1 MATLKGLIR
10 VGMELLYQGDS
21 DLGRL
26 QDKIS
31 FPADI
36 VVGSGVLARQA
47 DLMFSDQRTITGSGT
62 DSLDLSGVLTDVFGT
77 VLAFNEIVAISIRA
91 AAANGDVIRI
101 GGAASNAFVGP
112 WPTGDKHDVAPGEA
126 FMATKINT
134 AVGWPVAAGTA
145 DIFDLENVDASAV
158 TYDIIIL
165 GRSA

>member
-31 FPADI
+31 LPADI
-36 VVGSGVLARQA
+36 VVGSGILAKQA
-47 DLMFSDQRTITGSGT
+47 NLMYSDQRTISGSGT
-62 DSLDLSGVLTDVFGT
+62 DTLDLAGSLTDVFGT
-77 VLAFNEIVAISIRA
+77 TLAFNEIVAIYIKA

-126 FMATKINT
+126 FLATKINT
-134 AVGWPVAAGTA
+134 AVGWPVTAGTA
-145 DIFDLENVDASAV
+145 DLFDLENVSGSAV

-165 GRSA
+165 GRDA